1 MSGELTA
8 QDDIDY
14 LSDANI
20 PLYPPIVLNPRIMEL
35 SRKKSMDLC
44 RLAASG
50 IDIAIEYPAAYE
62 EMLADLWD
70 FMDDFDAYIDH
81 VRWVIL
87 DLAELSKKAGD
98 RSLERHEY
106 TPFYGRAKFRSALS
120 VFARDPEKYV
130 EVVNLIAQYKMMTQ
144 TVARIEIPM
153 GTPVDDDDDDDDLE
167 IL

>member
-8 QDDIDY
+8 QDGIDY

-20 PLYPPIVLNPRIMEL
+20 PLYPPIVLNPKIMEL
-35 SRKKSMDLC
+35 SRRKSMELC

-50 IDIAIEYPAAYE
+50 VDIATEYPAAYE

-70 FMDDFDAYIDH
+70 FVDDFDAYIDH

-87 DLAELSKKAGD
+87 ELAELSQKAED
-98 RSLERHEY
+98 RQLERHEY

-144 TVARIEIPM
+144 TVAKIGKP
-153 GTPVDDDDDDDDLE
+153 GSTPDHDDDEDLE